1 MPDPLPFIPGYS
13 PEPNRLLARFLPPL
27 AEGVTLRYLE
37 RYSRP
42 GDIILDPFGQSPRV
56 AIEAL
61 FLGLR
66 VVVANFNPISRLALS
81 LEVNPPTE
89 AELRSALTL
98 LADLPKDG
106 DRLENYLRD
115 LYRSTCPDCDAEV
128 FVDAFEWEAGEGVL
142 REAEPVEKI
151 YLCPNCGGPPKFRPT
166 DDADRALA
174 ARFPAHSL
182 DYHFLLD
189 RVARADDPDR
199 AQAEEALAIYPPRA
213 LAAIA
218 TVLVKLEALNPP
230 AETHRLLS
238 GLLVAAFDAACAL
251 SQERPK
257 ILTTSKRYR
266 ENNFFLELE
275 KATGALAGV
284 PAPDRTQALRDLLTP
299 APSTSLR
306 AGSGPGIHVQA
317 GPARDLTPL
326 LPEGSCSLVISAIP
340 RPNQAY
346 WTLSALWS
354 AWLWGREAA
363 ASLRSVLHRRRYD
376 WAWHAEA
383 LQATFTSLRPA
394 VAPQG
399 KMVGL
404 VSEAEPGFN
413 AAIFAA
419 ADRAGY
425 LLHGAA
431 FCADAAEA
439 QFVWDSPHTSE
450 KPVLFN
456 SELETAVDQ
465 AARHSA
471 LGTILDRGEPS
482 RWSSL
487 HFSAWR
493 GLAEAHLLAA
503 IPDEPLTFVNHRL
516 EAIFRDPTYFQRLAP
531 TPNDDSFAGLWYLK
545 NEAALYALPLA
556 DRVEAEV
563 LFELYSAKALDEQ
576 HAMQTVNETFPG
588 PETPGKSL
596 IMACFNSYALKN
608 DTGLWRLREEDAS
621 LARLEELQA
630 VQGELRSLAIR
641 LGYSV
646 AGANPQE
653 WREAGQTIYLFAA
666 TTSAFIS
673 DYLFEPL
680 LPAHRRFLVIP
691 GGRGSLAAFKLR
703 RDPRL
708 RAALRQGNWVIL
720 KFRHVRQMAG
730 DLQLTRATL
739 EPAFYADPVEEVKQL
754 ELMEDSE

>member
-1 MPDPLPFIPGYS
+1 LPDSLPFLPGYP

-42 GDIILDPFGQSPRV
+42 GDLVFDPFGQSPRIAV
-56 AIEAL
+56 EAL
-61 FLGLR
+61 FLGQR
-66 VVVANFNPISRLALS
+66 IVVANFNPVSRLVLS
-81 LEVNPPTE
+81 LEIAPPSE
-89 AELRSALTL
+89 SELRSALTL

-106 DRLENYLRD
+106 DRLENYLRA

-128 FVDAFEWEAGEGVL
+128 FVDAFEWEVGEGAL

-151 YLCPNCGGPPKFRPT
+151 YLCPNCGGPPKLRPT

-230 AETHRLLS
+230 ADTRRLLC
-238 GLLVAAFDAACAL
+238 GLLVAAFDASCAL

-257 ILTTSKRYR
+257 ILMTSKRYR

-275 KATGALAGV
+275 KATGMLAGV

-299 APSTSLR
+299 A
-306 AGSGPGIHVQA
+306 ANPGIHVQA
-317 GPARDLTPL
+317 GPARDLAPL

-394 VAPQG
+394 LAPG
-399 KMVGL
+399 RKMVGL
-404 VSEAEPGFN
+404 AAEAEPGFN

-425 LLHGAA
+425 TLHGAA
-431 FCADAAEA
+431 FCADTPEA
-439 QFVWDSPHTSE
+439 QFIWENNQTPGLLKNLSVSN
-450 KPVLFN
+450 L
-456 SELETAVDQ
+456 ELEAAIRET
-465 AARHSA
+465 ARHFA

-482 RWSSL
+482 RWSSV
-487 HFSAWR
+487 HFCAWR
-493 GLAEAHLLAA
+493 GLAQEHLLAA
-503 IPDEPLTFVNHRL
+503 IPDEPLAFVNHQL
-516 EAIFRDPTYFQRLAP
+516 ESVFHDPTYFQRLDS
-531 TPNDDSFAGLWYLK
+531 TPSDDSFAGLWYLK

-563 LFELYSAKALDEQ
+563 LFQLYSSKAVDEQ

-588 PETPGKSL
+588 PETPGRNL
-596 IMACFNSYALKN
+596 VMACFNSYAVKN
-608 DTGLWRLREEDAS
+608 EAGLWQLREEDAS

-630 VQGELRSLAIR
+630 VQSEIRSLAIR

-653 WREAGQTIYLFAA
+653 WREAGQTVYLFAA

-680 LPAHRRFLVIP
+680 LPAHRRFLVLP

-708 RAALRQGNWVIL
+708 RAALRRGNWVIL
-720 KFRHVRQMAG
+720 KFRHIRQMAE

-754 ELMEDSE
+754 ELMGEEEGE